1 MKKRSVTGCATR
13 STEAADENGR
23 RPRPADGDGD
33 HKFVLEPELEQILQE
48 VSGAPAPRR
57 E

>member
-13 STEAADENGR
+13 STEAADENQR

-48 VSGAPAPRR
+48 VSGAPALRR